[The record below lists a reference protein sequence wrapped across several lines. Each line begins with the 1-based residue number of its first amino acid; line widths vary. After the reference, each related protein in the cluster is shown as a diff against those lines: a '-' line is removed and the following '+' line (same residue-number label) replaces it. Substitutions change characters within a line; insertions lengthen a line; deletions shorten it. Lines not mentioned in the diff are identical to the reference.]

1 MDGFFAKASPISE
14 ILNMIKLYSYFRSSA
29 AYRVRI
35 ALNLKS
41 LSYEYLPVHLVKG
54 EQRDER
60 YRALNPQALVPMLI
74 DDRETITQSMAII
87 EYLDEKVPEPPLL
100 PATPEARARVRAIAQ
115 AIACDI
121 HPLNNLRV
129 LRYLT
134 HVLNVDENA
143 KNAWYRH
150 WIEIGLVA
158 LEAQLAN
165 DAATRA
171 FCHGDEPTLAD
182 ICLVPQLAN
191 ARRYAIA
198 LDAYPTLLR
207 VDGNCAQLAAF
218 ADAAPERQPDA
229 A

>member
-1 MDGFFAKASPISE
+1 
-14 ILNMIKLYSYFRSSA
+14 MIKLYSYFRSSA

-41 LSYEYLPVHLVKG
+41 LPYEYLPVHLVKG

-60 YRALNPQALVPMLI
+60 YRALNPQALVPMLV
-74 DDRETITQSMAII
+74 DDGEAITQSMAII
-87 EYLDEKVPEPPLL
+87 EYLDEKFPDPPLL
-100 PATPEARARVRAIAQ
+100 PPTPDARARVRSVAQ

-129 LRYLT
+129 LKYLT
-134 HVLNVDENA
+134 STLGASEDA

-150 WIEIGLVA
+150 WIELGLA
-158 LEAQLAN
+158 AIEARLAA
-165 DAATRA
+165 DSRTGA
-171 FCHGDEPTLAD
+171 FCHGATPTLAD

-191 ARRYAIA
+191 ARRYDFSIE
-198 LDAYPTLLR
+198 AYPTLGRIESHCLEL
-207 VDGNCAQLAAF
+207 DAF
-218 ADAAPERQPDA
+218 ARAAPDRQPDA

>member
-1 MDGFFAKASPISE
+1 
-14 ILNMIKLYSYFRSSA
+14 MIKLYSYFRSSA

-41 LSYEYLPVHLVKG
+41 LPYEYLPVHLVKG

-60 YRALNPQALVPMLI
+60 YRALNPQALVPMLV
-74 DDRETITQSMAII
+74 DDGEAITQSMAII
-87 EYLDEKVPEPPLL
+87 EYLDEKFPDPPLL
-100 PATPEARARVRAIAQ
+100 PPTPDARARVRSVAQ

-129 LRYLT
+129 LKYLT
-134 HVLNVDENA
+134 GTLGATEDA

-150 WIEIGLVA
+150 WIELGLA
-158 LEAQLAN
+158 AIEARLAA
-165 DAATRA
+165 DSRTGA
-171 FCHGDEPTLAD
+171 FCHGATPTLAD

-191 ARRYAIA
+191 ARRYDFSIE
-198 LDAYPTLLR
+198 AYPTLGRIESHCLEL
-207 VDGNCAQLAAF
+207 DAF
-218 ADAAPERQPDA
+218 ARAAPARQPDA

>member
-1 MDGFFAKASPISE
+1 
-14 ILNMIKLYSYFRSSA
+14 MIQLYSYFRSSA

-41 LSYEYLPVHLVKG
+41 LPYEYVPVHLVKG
-54 EQRDER
+54 EQGEER

-74 DDRETITQSMAII
+74 DDGRKMTQSMAII
-87 EYLDEKVPEPPLL
+87 EYLDEKVPDPPLL

-129 LRYLT
+129 LKYLT
-134 HVLNVDENA
+134 ATLGASEEA
-143 KNAWYRH
+143 RNAWYRH
-150 WIEIGLVA
+150 WVERGLAA
-158 LEAQLAN
+158 LETELAA
-165 DAATRA
+165 DSRTGA
-171 FCHGDEPTLAD
+171 FCHGETPTLAD

-191 ARRYAIA
+191 ARRYAFSIETC
-198 LDAYPTLLR
+198 PTLGR
-207 VDGNCAQLAAF
+207 IESHCLALQAF
-218 ADAAPERQPDA
+218 AGAAPDRQPDA

>member
-1 MDGFFAKASPISE
+1 MT
-14 ILNMIKLYSYFRSSA
+14 LYSYFRSSA

-41 LSYEYLPVHLVKG
+41 LPYEYLPVHLLKG

-60 YRALNPQALVPMLI
+60 YRALNPQALVPMLV
-74 DDRETITQSMAII
+74 DDAETITQSMAII

-129 LRYLT
+129 LKYLT
-134 HVLNVDENA
+134 GTLGASEDA

-150 WIEIGLVA
+150 WIELGLAA
-158 LEAQLAN
+158 LEAQLAA
-165 DAATRA
+165 DSRTGA
-171 FCHGDEPTLAD
+171 FCHGDKPTLAD
-182 ICLVPQLAN
+182 VCLIPQLAN
-191 ARRYAIA
+191 ARRYAFSIDPYPTLGRIESRCLA
-198 LDAYPTLLR
+198 LDA
-207 VDGNCAQLAAF
+207 F
-218 ADAAPERQPDA
+218 ARAAPDRQPDA